1 VTRPF
6 DRHLDSDE
14 MDSLVSLQGTS
25 VSGSEQLSQLDLR
38 EAKRHVE
45 SCQDCSQTLQKH
57 GFVHSEILR
66 MRAPNPSPPTPDCM
80 GGAEWLEVAAG
91 LLPEAKT
98 RELMKHAAQCGHCGP
113 LLKNA
118 AEALVDEATPSEEA
132 LLASLQSA
140 RPEWRKNMAATL
152 HNSVRVRQ
160 PRSSW
165 WKAVFVWPAPAYAFA
180 GIVTVAAVAWF
191 GVRALHPP
199 SAEQLLAQAYSE
211 HRTIEMRIPGAKYSP
226 IRIQR
231 SATESSLN
239 KSRALLKAEDLI
251 GENLGKNPNDPMW
264 LQAGARAD
272 LLDGNYDSAI
282 KTIQRALQQHPDS
295 PTLLTDLASAYYER
309 AEATNRSIDYGY
321 AVDAL
326 GQALASSPNDPIAIF
341 NRAIVEE
348 KLHLYNPAILDW
360 QHYLEL
366 DPTGSWA
373 DEARKRLQAT
383 QEKVRTKESGLMEP
397 LVNPA
402 QLGAI
407 PAQVLSEK
415 LNNRVEDYLQEA
427 LERWLPSSIARLAGK
442 QEHHNAATALAAL
455 AETLR
460 TRHEDLWLSDVLSGP
475 QGPSFDAAVLS
486 LSAALIANDKG
497 DYAAGRLA
505 AQNASRLFHA
515 SGNLAAEL
523 RADAEEVYALHLLY
537 NGQSCSA
544 LAEST
549 ISRLGIHKYEW
560 LKAQINLERSNC
572 FDLLAELGKSKEAL
586 DRGTALAKEHGFEG
600 LYLRGVG
607 FQSDASASLG
617 STQVG
622 FSLASQG
629 LELFWSSQIGLMK
642 GYNLYTDL
650 DTAADVLRLPYLQV
664 ALWNEATNL
673 IDFHS
678 DVVQRAMAHSWY
690 GNAAYLANMSD
701 LASLEFSKASA
712 LFASAPRSEA
722 TIRGKLDADI
732 WLAGLAT
739 RAGDIERAS
748 ALLTSVEENLQNAP
762 GFAQEIAFYG
772 ANAELRLRRG
782 DFVGCEAALR
792 SAIFLAERARTSFSS
807 RTARRQWVQ
816 QTSNAYR
823 TLVAWKLR
831 QGDPST
837 ALEYWEWYKGS
848 PVRSSDSEPSG
859 PHRHR
864 RGVPISASGNA
875 PSLSVPTV
883 VAEQLPILTNKVV
896 IAYAVFPEGIAS
908 WAYNDRGISAQWIA
922 KPERELRESTER
934 FLRLC
939 GERDSDITAVH
950 SSAHELY
957 DLLIAPVESYIG
969 NNETV
974 VIEPDGPL
982 TGLPF
987 EALIDGQGRYFLQRV
1002 SVVTSPGLYE
1012 SIHAEKMPPIG
1023 PATPALIVSVP
1034 AVDDG
1039 SATPTSAADSE
1050 AETVAGQFSTARQLH
1065 SSSASLAE
1073 IRREIVAVR
1082 VFHFAG
1088 HAITSPES
1096 NGLLLNE
1103 RDGKTLRPRLL
1114 NAESLNTEQLR
1125 GLQLAVLSAC
1135 ATGIGLSPGA
1145 SGTENLT
1152 DAMLEAGVPD
1162 VVASR
1167 WNVDSEATRQLMNLF
1182 YRQLLAG
1189 HDVSSSLRA
1198 AQMELAAQPRMAHP
1212 YYWAAFGVQGI

>member
-1 VTRPF
+1 LTRPF
-6 DRHLDSDE
+6 DKHLDSDE
-14 MDSLVSLQGTS
+14 LDGLVSSHAAS
-25 VSGSEQLSQLDLR
+25 VTDSGRLSEHTLG
-38 EAKRHVE
+38 EAQRHVE
-45 SCQDCSQTLQKH
+45 SCQDCSRKVQMHKSVQ
-57 GFVHSEILR
+57 SEILN
-66 MRAPNPSPPTPDCM
+66 MGVASNAPALPNCVDES
-80 GGAEWLEVAAG
+80 EWLRVAGG
-91 LLPEAKT
+91 LLPEVKT

-118 AEALVDEATPSEEA
+118 AETLADEITPGEKT
-132 LLASLQSA
+132 LLASLSTA
-140 RPEWRKNMAATL
+140 RPEWQRNMASRL
-152 HNSVRVRQ
+152 RGSIQKDQRR
-160 PRSSW
+160 PSW
-165 WKAVFVWPAPAYAFA
+165 WRLAWPRPIYAFA
-180 GIVTVAAVAWF
+180 GIAAVALVAWI
-191 GVRALHPP
+191 GVQRLRPP
-199 SAEQLLAQAYSE
+199 SAEELLAQAYAD
-211 HRTIEMRIPGAKYSP
+211 HRTLEMRIPGAKYSP
-226 IRIQR
+226 IRVER

-239 KSRALLKAEDLI
+239 KSRSLLKAEDLI
-251 GENLGKNPNDPMW
+251 GENLGKSPNDPMW
-264 LQAGARAD
+264 LQASARAD

-282 KTIQRALQQHPDS
+282 KTIQRALQQLPNS
-295 PTLLTDLASAYYER
+295 PTLHTDLASAYYER
-309 AEATNRSIDYGY
+309 AEATNRPIDYGF

-326 GQALASSPNDPIAIF
+326 GQALASTPNYPIAVF

-373 DEARKRLQAT
+373 DEARQRLQAT
-383 QEKVRTKESGLMEP
+383 QEKVRTKESSLMEP
-397 LVNPA
+397 LMNTA
-402 QLGAI
+402 QLGALS
-407 PAQVLSEK
+407 AQVLSER

-427 LERWLPSSIARLAGK
+427 LERWLPDYVGRLPERQRNRHA
-442 QEHHNAATALAAL
+442 EAALKAL
-455 AETLR
+455 AETLMIQ
-460 TRHEDLWLSDVLSGP
+460 HGDIWLSDVLADP

-486 LSAALIANDKG
+486 LSAALVANDRG
-497 DYAAGRLA
+497 DYTAARIA
-505 AQNASRLFHA
+505 AHDASRLFHS
-515 SGNLAAEL
+515 SGNMAAEL
-523 RADAEEVYALHLLY
+523 RANAEEVYALHLLY
-537 NGQSCSA
+537 EGQSCSA
-544 LAEST
+544 LAERT
-549 ISRLGIHKYEW
+549 NSRLGSHQYEW

-572 FDLLAELGKSKEAL
+572 FDLLADLGKSKEAL

-622 FSLASQG
+622 FSLASRG
-629 LELFWSSQIGLMK
+629 LELFWSGQIGLMK

-673 IDFHS
+673 IDLHP

-701 LASLEFSKASA
+701 LANLEFSKASS

-739 RAGDIERAS
+739 HTGDIGRAS

-772 ANAELRLRRG
+772 ANAELRLRQN
-782 DFVGCEAALR
+782 DLDGCEAALR
-792 SAIFLAERARTSFSS
+792 SAVFLAEKARTSFSS

-816 QTSNAYR
+816 QTSSAYR

-848 PVRSSDSEPSG
+848 AVRSFDSEPSG
-859 PHRHR
+859 PHQLRKHA
-864 RGVPISASGNA
+864 PISDLRNA
-875 PSLSVPTV
+875 PPLAVPTV
-883 VAEQLPILTNKVV
+883 VAEQLPTFQNKVV

-922 KPERELRESTER
+922 KPERELRESTGR

-939 GERDSDITAVH
+939 AERDSDIMATR
-950 SSAHELY
+950 SSARELY
-957 DLLIAPVESYIG
+957 DLLIAPVENYIS
-969 NNETV
+969 NDETV
-974 VIEPDGPL
+974 VVEPDGPL
-982 TGLPF
+982 SGLPF
-987 EALIDGQGRYFLQRV
+987 EALIDGQGRYLLQRV
-1002 SVVTSPGLYE
+1002 SVVVSPGLYE
-1012 SIHAEKMPPIG
+1012 SIRTEKMPPIG

-1039 SATPTSAADSE
+1039 RATRTSAAESE

-1065 SSSASLAE
+1065 GSSASLAE
-1073 IRREIVAVR
+1073 IRRDIMAVR

-1088 HAITSPES
+1088 HALAAPES
-1096 NGLLLNE
+1096 NGLLLSE
-1103 RDGKTLRPRLL
+1103 EDGKTLRPRLL
-1114 NAESLNTEQLR
+1114 NAESLNIEQLQ

-1135 ATGIGLSPGA
+1135 ATGTGLGPGA

-1152 DAMLEAGVPD
+1152 DAMLEAGVHD

-1167 WNVDSEATRQLMNLF
+1167 WNVDSEATRQLMEFF

-1189 HDVSSSLRA
+1189 QDVASSLRA
-1198 AQMELAAQPRMAHP
+1198 AQLELAAQPRMAHP
-1212 YYWAAFGVQGI
+1212 YYWAAFGTQGI